1 MGKLYLSDDRAA
13 TAITRL
19 GLGRSYDIGEVP
31 EATRQGQSSE
41 AVAPAARLP
50 WRVRYNE
57 LTDQLAEFIVYP
69 DIWPPALP
77 RQINVGKRRQQAFAK
92 PLILGAHD
100 RLVALT
106 DGSVAAR
113 AAARKV
119 LNMWCSS
126 VAYLTAV
133 GAPGSQR
140 YDLEGKVVGPVL
152 EEHREGARHELAMH
166 GSRGGGK

>member
-19 GLGRSYDIGEVP
+19 GLSRSYDIGEVP
-31 EATRQGQSSE
+31 EATRQGPVPNAS
-41 AVAPAARLP
+41 ATTRVP
-50 WRVRYNE
+50 WRDRYNIVA
-57 LTDQLAEFIVYP
+57 DQLAEFIVYP
-69 DIWPPALP
+69 DVWPPALP

-140 YDLEGKVVGPVL
+140 YDLEGKAVGPVL

-166 GSRGGGK
+166 GSHSDGKP